1 MRGGQNI
8 MGGVDWWLILI
19 YLIFVS
25 FGLSTIYSA
34 VSEPDQAFIFDM
46 SKEYGKQL
54 MWIGISL
61 FIGFIILLL
70 DGSFIIKNS
79 YWIYAGTMVLLFFV
93 LFTKPINGARSWFG
107 IGSVGIQPSE
117 FAKIGVSLALARY
130 LSMKSLIIKNRK
142 RNVNSTF
149 SIASSITS
157 ILESIQSNTPI
168 FIILGIPS
176 ILVLLQPDAG
186 TFIVFTSFI
195 LVLYREGYAG
205 NVLLFGIVSVFIAVI
220 TLLVADTTFFIPFTK
235 VMLTGKFGIFLVVL
249 FLGLLFYLAISRLIQ
264 PRDRKSLYKALI
276 GSMIISIIFINVVEL
291 GYSNILKKHH
301 RDRIDL
307 VLGKIEDP
315 NGKGYNINRAKAA
328 IGSGGFSG
336 KGYRQAKLASVNQR
350 HVPEHST
357 DFIFCT
363 WSEERGF
370 LGSAGLVILFMVFLL
385 KIVLIAE
392 RQKSRFTRIYAYS
405 VAGIFFYHFM
415 INIGMA
421 IGLAPVIGIPLPFFS
436 YGGSGMMSFSILLFI
451 LIKLDAERKSILQ

>member
-1 MRGGQNI
+1 MRSGKTIIGD
-8 MGGVDWWLILI
+8 VDWGLILI
-19 YLIFVS
+19 YLILVS

-34 VSEPDQAFIFDM
+34 AYEPEHPFLFDM
-46 SKEYGKQL
+46 SKEYGKQS
-54 MWIGISL
+54 MWIGFSL
-61 FIGFIILLL
+61 FLGFIILLL

-79 YWIYAGTMVLLFFV
+79 YWVYLVTMTLLLLV

-130 LSMKSLIIKNRK
+130 LSIKNSLIKKHSGKN
-142 RNVNSTF
+142 NSGFSLSSTF
-149 SIASSITS
+149 KSIK
-157 ILESIQSNTPI
+157 ENTPI
-168 FIILGIPS
+168 LVILGIPS
-176 ILVLLQPDAG
+176 MLVLLQPDAG

-205 NVLLFGIVSVFIAVI
+205 NILLFGIVSVFIAVI
-220 TLLVADTTFFIPFTK
+220 TLLVADSSFFIPFTK
-235 VMLTGKFGIFLVVL
+235 VMLSGKFGVFLVIL
-249 FLGLLFYLAISRLIQ
+249 FLGLLFYLAISKLIQ
-264 PRDRKSLYKALI
+264 PRERKTLYKALI

-291 GYSNILKKHH
+291 GYSNILQKHH

-328 IGSGGFSG
+328 IGSGGFTG
-336 KGYRQAKLASVNQR
+336 KGYQQAKLASANQK

-370 LGSAGLVILFMVFLL
+370 IGSAGLVILFMTLL
-385 KIVLIAE
+385 IKIVLIAE

>member
-1 MRGGQNI
+1 MRGAKNI
-8 MGGVDWWLILI
+8 LGDVDLGLILI
-19 YLIFVS
+19 YFIFVS

-34 VSEPDQAFIFDM
+34 VYEPDHSFLFDM
-46 SKEYGKQL
+46 SKEYGKQS

-79 YWIYAGTMVLLFFV
+79 YWVYAVTMLLLVLV
-93 LFTKPINGARSWFG
+93 LFTNPINGARSWFG
-107 IGSVGIQPSE
+107 FGSIGIQPAE

-130 LSMKSLIIKNRK
+130 LSMKSILIKRK
-142 RNVNSTF
+142 KRQNISFSLGNVISST
-149 SIASSITS
+149 I
-157 ILESIQSNTPI
+157 ESIQTNLPI
-168 FIILGIPS
+168 LLILGLPS
-176 ILVLLQPDAG
+176 VLVLLQPDAG

-195 LVLYREGYAG
+195 LVLYREGFAG
-205 NVLLFGIVSVFIAVI
+205 NVLLFGIVSVCIAVI
-220 TLLVADTTFFIPFTK
+220 TLLVADNTFFIPFTK
-235 VMLTGKFGIFLVVL
+235 VMLTGKFGVFLVIL
-249 FLGLLFYLAISRLIQ
+249 FLGLLFYLAIKKLVQ
-264 PRDRKSLYKALI
+264 PRERRALYKALA
-276 GSMIISIIFINVVEL
+276 GSIVISIIFINVVEL
-291 GYSNILKKHH
+291 GYSTILQKHQ

-328 IGSGGFSG
+328 IGSGGFTG
-336 KGYRQAKLASVNQR
+336 KGYRQAKLASASQK

-370 LGSAGLVILFMVFLL
+370 LGSAGLVILYMIFLI
-385 KIVLIAE
+385 KLILVAE

-405 VAGIFFYHFM
+405 VAGVFFYHFM

-451 LIKLDAERKSILQ
+451 LIKLDSERKSVLQ